1 MSDAEKVANELMSL
15 FLQKGNFA
23 FAALGHGAGGK
34 GFAPARADGE
44 IDSFFD
50 DRGFHGLSVQSVG
63 YSNGDRPRVV
73 VYLTK
78 GRSRDIEMEVQ
89 NKKLLVSLRRIGKMI
104 INPEQ
109 ASSSTNQGKFFLHR
123 NRIACGSSCA
133 PTSETY
139 SGTFGAL
146 VHKKGTPKDNM
157 FILSNNHV
165 LAACN
170 HVPSGMPIM
179 SPSSA
184 DGGKLL
190 IAPREI
196 GRHAEICTLQSGDP
210 TFVNPC
216 MEDLAIANVT
226 DLARVTSWQGPL
238 ASEGGYD
245 TPSKIADIDFD
256 MKVKKIG
263 RTTGLTKGTVEVKLK
278 PFPLPYKA
286 KHFTATVWFQ
296 DAWSI
301 RGTGGDFALPG
312 DSGSLVVRDDGEEAA
327 VGMIFATSPYGE
339 TAVIPM
345 KHIAVCFGGLMLVGS
360 HGV

>member
-139 SGTFGAL
+139 
-146 VHKKGTPKDNM
+146 
-157 FILSNNHV
+157 
-165 LAACN
+165 
-170 HVPSGMPIM
+170 
-179 SPSSA
+179 
-184 DGGKLL
+184 
-190 IAPREI
+190 
-196 GRHAEICTLQSGDP
+196 
-210 TFVNPC
+210 
-216 MEDLAIANVT
+216 
-226 DLARVTSWQGPL
+226 
-238 ASEGGYD
+238 
-245 TPSKIADIDFD
+245 
-256 MKVKKIG
+256 
-263 RTTGLTKGTVEVKLK
+263 
-278 PFPLPYKA
+278 
-286 KHFTATVWFQ
+286 
-296 DAWSI
+296 
-301 RGTGGDFALPG
+301 
-312 DSGSLVVRDDGEEAA
+312 
-327 VGMIFATSPYGE
+327 
-339 TAVIPM
+339 
-345 KHIAVCFGGLMLVGS
+345 
-360 HGV
+360 